1 LRRILDDPA
10 HRIARNPAAAL
21 LDAITAR
28 GPRHRAFLRTIQ
40 LGLPKGFHDFKRG
53 PNFTSITPSIFDRP
67 VGRFRPKIITEE
79 HAMARRT
86 GPLASKLAHTV
97 LLALVAVAS
106 VGCGGG
112 GDPPAPGAS
121 QTVACSSLNGKTIA
135 GVQVTATNRFE
146 ATTGVTTAGV
156 CQVLGTRAPFLDI
169 EVVVPDTWS
178 GRMVQQGG
186 GGFDGRLASGL
197 SVTNGALSAVHPSI
211 GNQGS
216 VYAASNGGNRASVAG
231 QAAPAVW
238 IPPTPDA
245 QASADDYAYRA
256 VGTTLFFAKEV
267 AKAIHGTAPKRT
279 YFNGCSN
286 GGRNAYIA
294 AQRWPHEYDGI
305 VAGCETMDMA
315 GAITGMLKTAAKAG
329 TASEISPAQYAAAY
343 TAAVAACD
351 ADDGLADG
359 FLANPG
365 ACSLP
370 PAALQCGQPGANADP
385 GLCLSA
391 SQVGTLQGLLS
402 DVSLSTG
409 ATAYSKYNW
418 TNFASPSTIPNVPP
432 MGVPSYGGL
441 GGGFAFLATKDPL
454 WFGALPPATTPAPN
468 LATVDVDRHY
478 YVFSSGLQRLG
489 ADHDKNAIA
498 AYVASGGKLL
508 SWHDAGDPLL
518 SVNDHARNFAT
529 LSNAAKGLGLADPRT
544 NARMFVVPASTHGA
558 GGQLTEVDWLSAII
572 DWVENDHAPAQLAYS
587 FIVGATARSM
597 PVCEAPKYPR
607 YNGSGDVNMA
617 TSFTCTAP

>member
-1 LRRILDDPA
+1 M
-10 HRIARNPAAAL
+10 
-21 LDAITAR
+21 
-28 GPRHRAFLRTIQ
+28 
-40 LGLPKGFHDFKRG
+40 
-53 PNFTSITPSIFDRP
+53 
-67 VGRFRPKIITEE
+67 E
-79 HAMARRT
+79 RRT
-86 GPLASKLAHTV
+86 GPLASRLAHTV
-97 LLALVAVAS
+97 LPVLAAMAV

-112 GDPPAPGAS
+112 ADAPTAAAS
-121 QTVACSSLNGKTIA
+121 PSAACSSLNGTTIA
-135 GVQVTATNRFE
+135 GVLITATNRFE
-146 ATTGVTTAGV
+146 ATAGVTTAGV

-178 GRMVQQGG
+178 GRMFQQGG

-197 SVTNGALSAVHPSI
+197 TVAVGSLSAVHPSI
-211 GNQGS
+211 GNHS
-216 VYAASNGGNRASVAG
+216 AVYAASNGGNRASVAG

-267 AKAIHGTAPKRT
+267 AMAIHGTVPNQT

-294 AQRWPHEYDGI
+294 AQRWPDEYDGI

-315 GAITGMLKTAAKAG
+315 GGITGMLNTAANAG
-329 TASEISPAQYAAAY
+329 TAAELSPAQYAAAY

-351 ADDGLADG
+351 ADDGLTDG
-359 FLANPG
+359 YLANPG
-365 ACSLP
+365 ACTLS
-370 PAALQCGQPGANADP
+370 PAGLQCGQPGANADP
-385 GLCLSA
+385 SLCLSA
-391 SQVGTLQGLLS
+391 AQTGTLQGLLS
-402 DVSLSTG
+402 DVWLMTG

-418 TNFASPSTIPNVPP
+418 TNFAPPSPIPAVPSL
-432 MGVPSYGGL
+432 GAPSYGGL

-454 WFGALPPATTPAPN
+454 WFGAPPPATTPAPN
-468 LATVDVDRHY
+468 LAVFDVDRHY
-478 YVFSSGLQRLG
+478 YIFSSGLQRLG

-518 SVNDHARNFAT
+518 SVNDHVRNFTTMANT
-529 LSNAAKGLGLADPRT
+529 ARGLGLADPRT
-544 NARMFVVPASTHGA
+544 NARMFVVPAPTHGA
-558 GGQLTEVDWLSAII
+558 GGRLDEVDWLSAII
-572 DWVENDHAPAQLAYS
+572 DWVENDRAPAQLAYNFS
-587 FIVGATARSM
+587 VGATARSM

-607 YNGSGDVNMA
+607 YNGSGDVNLA
-617 TSFTCTAP
+617 ASFTCTDP